1 MVFFQFPRKQPL
13 RLNDPPIPCVIDQG
27 ANRDLSFTER
37 FADITKVMHRKNFW
51 YPLVWS
57 LREYRAKAK
66 PQGSNRV
73 YSSPEPCVR
82 GGSAADWRMG
92 RDQPPLAWGQ
102 EFNRKVKSKVT
113 PSYPEL
119 ARRLNITGVVKV
131 QVTVSANGSV
141 KDAKVMGGHP
151 VLVNAAM
158 DAVKKWRFETAS
170 QETTG
175 MVEFHFDPTQ

>member
-1 MVFFQFPRKQPL
+1 MSIQAL
-13 RLNDPPIPCVIDQG
+13 
-27 ANRDLSFTER
+27 
-37 FADITKVMHRKNFW
+37 
-51 YPLVWS
+51 
-57 LREYRAKAK
+57 
-66 PQGSNRV
+66 NRV
-73 YSSPEPCVR
+73 FAVGLLLI
-82 GGSAADWRMG
+82 GGWVATSA
-92 RDQPPLAWGQ
+92 PLAWGQ
-102 EFNRKVKSKVT
+102 ELNRKVKSKVT